1 MATFWRLVLSSGG
14 KQMLFN
20 AYILPTIPIDPSA
33 SEVLIYL
40 SLRLEEV
47 SAATFPPGEWIL
59 CKERETFEEKTEGG
73 RGGNLAQC

>member
-1 MATFWRLVLSSGG
+1 
-14 KQMLFN
+14 MLFN
-20 AYILPTIPIDPSA
+20 AYILPTVPIDPSA
-33 SEVLIYL
+33 SEVLINL

-73 RGGNLAQC
+73 RGGDLVQC

>member
-1 MATFWRLVLSSGG
+1 MVIFWRLVLSSGG

-73 RGGNLAQC
+73 RGGDLVQC

>member
-1 MATFWRLVLSSGG
+1 MVIFWRLVLSSGG

-20 AYILPTIPIDPSA
+20 VYILPTIPIDPSA

-59 CKERETFEEKTEGG
+59 CKERETFEEKAEGG
-73 RGGNLAQC
+73 RGGDLAQC